1 MAGPHVLVVGTGSAG
16 RRHARNLAALGARI
30 SGFDPRADRLDLA
43 AREVPLLSRH
53 TALETALG
61 AAAYDGMVVAS
72 PPVFHVEQ
80 AARALELGLPVL
92 LEKPVSPGLAEAV
105 HLEALAAQRGVAVLL
120 GYTWR
125 WWPPIRALRHR
136 LDAGEIGELR
146 HARFVMSAHLSDWHP
161 GEPLDEFFMS
171 RAALGGGALLDESHW
186 LDLLVWMLGMPE
198 RLSARIDRLSALE
211 IDSDDNVDMILDLP
225 GGLRAT
231 LHLDL
236 YGRPHEKSIELVG
249 EGGTMRWSEQPNA
262 TSLWQAASPGW
273 QTTPFDCERNVMFMA
288 LAREFLAVMA
298 GAPAVTCSLAD
309 GVRVLQ
315 IVEAARTSNASGRAV
330 PLASSVRSAPC

>member
-1 MAGPHVLVVGTGSAG
+1 MTGPHVLVVGTGSAG

-30 SGFDPRADRLDLA
+30 SGFDPRADRLELA
-43 AREVPLLSRH
+43 AREVPLVSRH
-53 TALETALG
+53 TVFDTALD

-80 AARALELGLPVL
+80 ASRALDRGVPVL
-92 LEKPVSPGLAEAV
+92 LEKPVSPGLAEAER
-105 HLEALAAQRGVAVLL
+105 LEALAARRGVAVLL

-125 WWPPIRALRHR
+125 WWPPIVALRHR

-198 RLSARIDRLSALE
+198 RLSARIDRLSALD
-211 IDSDDNVDMILDLP
+211 IDSDDNVDMILELP
-225 GGLRAT
+225 GGLRVT

-236 YGRPHEKSIELVG
+236 FGRPHEKSIQLVG
-249 EGGTMRWSEQPNA
+249 EGGTLRWSEQPNEIA
-262 TSLWQAASPGW
+262 LWQAVSPGW
-273 QTTPFDCERNVMFMA
+273 QTTAFDCERHAMFMA

-298 GAPAVTCSLAD
+298 GAPVATCDLAD
-309 GVRVLQ
+309 GVRVLR
-315 IVEAARTSNASGRAV
+315 IVEAARTSSASGCAV
-330 PLASSVRSAPC
+330 TLPCSVRNAPC